1 MSRSSDLQ
9 DPKPSGERSPQG
21 KGGLGRA
28 SQAAGHRAFGAGL
41 TMAVSVTAFAF
52 LGIWLD
58 ERAGTKPWFTLLSVL
73 FAMAGGFLH
82 VIRAVAPELLPT
94 KKTTRTPTEKPE
106 PAAPNEAQPT
116 RSDSSPPRSPDLR

>member
-1 MSRSSDLQ
+1 MTRSSDLQ

-41 TMAVSVTAFAF
+41 TMAVSVTAFAY

-73 FAMAGGFLH
+73 FALAGGFLH
-82 VIRAVAPELLPT
+82 LIRVVAPEMLPT
-94 KKTTRTPTEKPE
+94 KKPDRTATNRNAPDPLDPKAPLDACLLYTSD
-106 PAAPNEAQPT
+106 AADE
-116 RSDSSPPRSPDLR
+116 